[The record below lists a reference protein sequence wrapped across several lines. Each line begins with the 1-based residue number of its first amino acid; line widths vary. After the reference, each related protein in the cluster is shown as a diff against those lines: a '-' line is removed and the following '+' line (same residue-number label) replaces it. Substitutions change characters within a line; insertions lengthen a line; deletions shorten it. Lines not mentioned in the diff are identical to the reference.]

1 MSATATLS
9 GPSQGAQDRPMD
21 LGYRY
26 TFEPTEH
33 EAAVACIE
41 EHGFAI
47 VKDLISESHCR
58 ELQESVKQAADP
70 EGKLEAG
77 KSFTHLR
84 FVEVSPAL
92 VKLFD
97 NPNWLGLQERIH
109 GGRKDLTVH
118 RSACILRNPGASG
131 ITWHTDYACESIP
144 PTSPD
149 YYLNRGE
156 TGTSLWFYLTGCYP
170 NHGGLAIM
178 PDSHRE
184 DWTPPAGFKFIRAR
198 KSFNRVEE
206 DDTTAYHKNDV
217 PGYLPIVASGRDGL
231 LFHAR
236 TYHVAFTNHEPRQR
250 LSCAMG
256 TRPGQT
262 SIHVP
267 WPLTEEAKRLKREVR
282 EDLKPYFEHY
292 SSVRRADEY

>member
-1 MSATATLS
+1 MSASAAMTDS
-9 GPSQGAQDRPMD
+9 KQGGENQPVDP
-21 LGYRY
+21 GYRY
-26 TFEPTEH
+26 TFEPG
-33 EAAVACIE
+33 EAEATVRCIN

-47 VKDLISESHCR
+47 VKDLISQSHCE
-58 ELQESVKQAADP
+58 ELQESVKQACDP
-70 EGKLEAG
+70 DGTLGEGQ
-77 KSFTHLR
+77 SVTHLR
-84 FVEVSPAL
+84 FVEVSRPL

-97 NPNWLGLQERIH
+97 NPHWLALQEAIH

-118 RSACILRNPGASG
+118 RSACILRNPGAKG
-131 ITWHTDYACESIP
+131 ITWHTDFACESIP
-144 PTSPD
+144 PTAPD

-156 TGTSLWFYLTGCYP
+156 TGTSLWFYLTGCNP
-170 NHGGLAIM
+170 RHGGLAIM

-184 DWTPPAGFKFIRAR
+184 DWQPPAGFKFIRAG

-206 DDTTAYHKNDV
+206 DDETAYHKDDV

-256 TRPGQT
+256 TRPGRT
-262 SIHVP
+262 PIHVP
-267 WPLTEEAKRLKREVR
+267 WPLTEEARQLKQEVR
-282 EDLKPYFEHY
+282 ADLKPYFEHY
-292 SSVRRADEY
+292 MSVRRHGEY